1 MFGGNVKRKKE
12 MLINLF
18 ILVVNIMH
26 TYEFQAIIIIVS
38 LSVVVY

>member
-26 TYEFQAIIIIVS
+26 TCEFQAIMIIVS
-38 LSVVVY
+38 LSMVVY